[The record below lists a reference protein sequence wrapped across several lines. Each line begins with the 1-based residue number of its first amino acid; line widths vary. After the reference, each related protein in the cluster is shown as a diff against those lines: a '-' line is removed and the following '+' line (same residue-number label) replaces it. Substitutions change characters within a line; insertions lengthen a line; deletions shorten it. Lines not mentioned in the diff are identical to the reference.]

1 MTKQVFQF
9 FPTSMGIHPRQNSNL
24 LLNPNV
30 QFKHSVLQSKLA
42 IIKFK
47 HSIRQLKHS
56 IVKFKRSIWQFNLSI
71 RRFKHSIC

>member
-47 HSIRQLKHS
+47 HSIGQ
-56 IVKFKRSIWQFNLSI
+56 FKLSIWQFSLSL
-71 RRFKHSIC
+71 R